1 MHFSQS
7 LTHFPEGRIV
17 TPLRIAAANAAALS
31 FIPPLA
37 ALTAAIV
44 AAAFSRSTSSADDEG
59 HGPGGSSVFFF
70 ICSLGEFFR
79 TFFGGDPFSIIEDSV
94 IFGTGLLLAD
104 DDKDFDSFD
113 PFPFLELFLPV
124 FMWGWDGYI
133 DMCGGGGG

>member
-1 MHFSQS
+1 MKCTITWS

-44 AAAFSRSTSSADDEG
+44 AAAFSLSTSSIGDEE
-59 HGPGGSSVFFF
+59 HGPDGTKVFFF

-79 TFFGGDPFSIIEDSV
+79 AFLGGDPFSIIEDSV
-94 IFGTGLLLAD
+94 TYGIGLLLAED
-104 DDKDFDSFD
+104 GKDFDGFD
-113 PFPFLELFLPV
+113 PFTFLELFLPV
-124 FMWGWDGYI
+124 LI
-133 DMCGGGGG
+133 